1 MTFSERDLWLS
12 GQASLA
18 LLTPVQQDALDEIY
32 RIWEYRR
39 RAVLLIARRVGKS
52 HLDVA
57 IGDSVCRS
65 KPKAQVKHTASTE
78 RNVKTFLL
86 PIFDKILAMCPKDLR
101 PIWKASESAFIYP
114 NGSTYTLV
122 GCEDRQ
128 KADRLRGPDCD
139 LAIIDEAGFIPV
151 LSYIV
156 DSILMPQ
163 LMTCNGHALLSSSA
177 PESTTHDF
185 VNYIYEAAQHNALI
199 KKTIHDATHISPQVI
214 EEYCAEFGG
223 ALATVWR
230 REFLCEIV
238 TDESRSVVPEFASA
252 EKDVVQLWPFRLE
265 PCDRYTVGD
274 LGFQDMSVIGYG
286 FADWVRDKKV
296 LQRERALSR
305 ANLGDVARH
314 ILDDERALWGDKKP
328 KLRVLDASPQV
339 LATLAT
345 EFGLSAVPPL
355 KRDTGASIVRLRDSI
370 RDRAIVLDPSMKV
383 TIAHMKGAIWNT
395 AGTSYERYKG
405 TQTTPG
411 HHFDGLDMVRY
422 FNDAV
427 DTRRKAAVNPVRPTQ
442 SQHDP
447 SSFRSSARGG
457 GVMAALRRQGR
468 T

>member
-1 MTFSERDLWLS
+1 MAYTERDLWLT

-18 LLTPVQQDALDEIY
+18 LLTPVQQAALDEIY
-32 RIWEYRR
+32 RIWAYRR
-39 RAVLLIARRVGKS
+39 SAVLLIARRVGKS

-57 IGDSVCRS
+57 IGDSLCRT

-86 PIFDKILAMCPKDLR
+86 PIFDKILALCPAELR
-101 PIWKASESAFIYP
+101 PRWQASESTFIYP
-114 NGSTYTLV
+114 NNSRYMLV
-122 GCEDRQ
+122 GCEDRA

-139 LAIIDEAGFIPV
+139 LALVDEAAFIPV
-151 LSYIV
+151 LSYVV
-156 DSILMPQ
+156 DSVLKPQ
-163 LMTCNGHALLSSSA
+163 LMTCNGHMLLSSSA
-177 PESTTHDF
+177 PESTTHEF
-185 VNYIYEAAQHNALI
+185 VNYIYESAQHDALI
-199 KKTIHDATHISPQVI
+199 KKTIHDATHISPEVI
-214 EEYCAEFGG
+214 AEYCAEFGG

-238 TDESRSVVPEFASA
+238 TDESRSVVPEWASA
-252 EKDVVQLWPFRLE
+252 EKDIVQSWPFKLE

-286 FADWVRDKKV
+286 FSDYVRDRKV
-296 LQRERALSR
+296 LKRERALSR

-339 LATLAT
+339 LATLAG
-345 EFGLSAVPPL
+345 EFGVSAVPP
-355 KRDTGASIVRLRDSI
+355 KRDTGASIIRLRDAI
-370 RDRAIVLDPSMKV
+370 RDRQLVLDPSMKV

-427 DTRRKAAVNPVRPTQ
+427 DTRRTATAAPVRPGPDQ
-442 SQHDP
+442 SSRAYSGAPFQ
-447 SSFRSSARGG
+447 GG
-457 GVMAALRRQGR
+457 GGIMAALRRRGR
-468 T
+468 V

>member
-1 MTFSERDLWLS
+1 MTYTERDLWLS

-18 LLTPVQQDALDEIY
+18 LLTPVQQNALDEIY

-65 KPKAQVKHTASTE
+65 KPKAHVKHTAATE
-78 RNVKTFLL
+78 RNVKEFLL
-86 PIFDKILAMCPKDLR
+86 PIFDKILAMCPADLR
-101 PIWKASESAFIYP
+101 PAWKASESTFIYP
-114 NGSTYTLV
+114 NGSRYTLV

-139 LAIIDEAGFIPV
+139 LAIVDEAGFIPV

-163 LMTCNGHALLSSSA
+163 LMTVNGHALISSSA

-185 VNYIYEAAQHNALI
+185 VNYIYEAAQHDALV
-199 KKTIHDATHISPQVI
+199 KKTIHDATHIAPEVI
-214 EEYCAEFGG
+214 AEYCQEFGG
-223 ALATVWR
+223 AQATVWR

-238 TDESRSVVPEFASA
+238 TDESRAVLPEWSGA
-252 EKDVVQLWPFRLE
+252 EKDVVQTWPFRLE

-314 ILDDERALWGDKKP
+314 ILDDEYALWGDKKP
-328 KLRVLDASPQV
+328 KLRILDAPPQV
-339 LATLAT
+339 LATLAV
-345 EFGLSAVPPL
+345 EFGISAIAPTR
-355 KRDTGASIVRLRDSI
+355 RDTGASIVRLRDAI
-370 RDRAIVLDPSMKV
+370 RDRQIVIDPSMKT
-383 TIAHMKGAIWNT
+383 TILHLKGAIWNVQ
-395 AGTSYERYKG
+395 GTSYERHKG
-405 TQTTPG
+405 SPTMPG
-411 HHFDGLDMVRY
+411 HHFDGVDMVRY

-427 DTRRKAAVNPVRPTQ
+427 DTRRKAAADPVRPGPNQNHRIATNT
-442 SQHDP
+442 ST
-447 SSFRSSARGG
+447 G
-457 GVMAALRRQGR
+457 GVLAALRRAGR
-468 T
+468 M